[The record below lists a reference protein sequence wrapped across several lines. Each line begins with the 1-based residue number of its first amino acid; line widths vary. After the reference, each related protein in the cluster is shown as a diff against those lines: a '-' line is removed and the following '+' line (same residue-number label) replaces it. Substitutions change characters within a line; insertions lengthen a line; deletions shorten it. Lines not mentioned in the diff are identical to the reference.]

1 MIASRLVLFQQFLDD
16 DLGCASYLVGDEDA
30 GVAAIVDPPYAI
42 EPVLEAAARRDVE
55 IVRAIE
61 THTHADHLSGHGRL
75 ALEHGIPV
83 SIHARSRGRVSTR
96 PARGRRWSWSS
107 ARSSCARS
115 THRGT
120 GPSTRA
126 SPSSIAPVPTSPG
139 SCSPAT
145 RSSSATQR
153 GRTSRSA
160 AKEGAEGLFHSL
172 RRLLELPDGVEVFPG
187 HVAGSLCGKGMSSKG
202 SSTIGFERRFNR
214 ALQIT
219 DELDFVA
226 DASTSA
232 PKPPNM
238 SRLVDLNRGP
248 FVGAPSE
255 VSELAAPPADA
266 VTLDV
271 RDAAAYGEGHR
282 LGALNVPVSGSSF
295 ATKAGFV
302 LDLDD
307 RIVVQ
312 ASSTAEAGD
321 AIRGLRSVGFLE
333 LEGYVLGGGS
343 ERIEPVDLDELAR
356 LLEDGVE
363 LIDVRERDERDD
375 GYIAGSRNI
384 PYRLL
389 PICGADVPTD
399 RPVVTICESGARAG
413 IAASIL
419 AAKGVAARPVLNG
432 GIARLGRPR
441 RADGRV
447 PPLRLVAREERLVFL
462 KHKPLFVRLPPSSR

>member
-1 MIASRLVLFQQFLDD
+1 VIASCLVLFQQFLDD

-42 EPVLEAAARRDVE
+42 EPVLEAAARREVE
-55 IVRAIE
+55 IVRVVE

-83 SIHARSRGRVSTR
+83 SIHGAAEAAYPHDLLEDGAELELGQVVLRAIHTPGHR
-96 PARGRRWSWSS
+96 PEHTCLAVIDR
-107 ARSSCARS
+107 
-115 THRGT
+115 
-120 GPSTRA
+120 TRA
-126 SPSSIAPVPTSPG
+126 DEPWLVLTGDSLFVGDAARPDLAVG
-139 SCSPAT
+139 
-145 RSSSATQR
+145 
-153 GRTSRSA
+153 

-187 HVAGSLCGKGMSSKG
+187 HIAGSLCGKGMSSKG

-219 DELDFVA
+219 DELDFIA

-238 SRLVDLNRGP
+238 SRLVDLNRGA

-255 VSELAAPPADA
+255 VSELAAPPDDA

-271 RDAAAYGEGHR
+271 RDASAYGEGHR

-302 LDLDD
+302 LDVDD

-312 ASSTAEAGD
+312 ASSAAEAGD
-321 AIRGLRSVGFLE
+321 AIRGLRAVGFLE

-356 LLEDGVE
+356 LLEEGVE

-389 PICGADVPTD
+389 PICGADVPRD

-419 AAKGVAARPVLNG
+419 AAKGVAARPVLDG
-432 GIARLGRPR
+432 GISDWAARGGQMVEFR
-441 RADGRV
+441 RCG
-447 PPLRLVAREERLVFL
+447 
-462 KHKPLFVRLPPSSR
+462 S